1 MKPLVIH
8 AGFHKTGTSSIQA
21 FFRSNRKALAP
32 HVAVV
37 LKGDMEDLIRACRG
51 YSKGRS
57 GFDRA
62 KVTLRAEALFAKL
75 ATRPKKALLL
85 SAEEL
90 SGHMPG
96 RPGTDDYGAAVD
108 ILGDLVRV
116 AKTLMPKRAVTICLG
131 TRQPDAWIESAYWE
145 HVKSSSL
152 TSGLED
158 FRAAFRPVSDLD
170 GMVNKILTGAMP
182 DRILRMPLE
191 KAPEDGLAA
200 PILDLLDLPFGL
212 RETLK
217 PVAEKNR
224 RDPPQ
229 MREEFLRINREVT
242 DRAERARMK
251 KALRRGEVPI
261 DAETKPD

>member
-21 FFRSNRKALAP
+21 FFQSNRKALAP

-37 LKGDMEDLIRACRG
+37 LKGDMDDLIRACRG

-62 KVTLRAEALFAKL
+62 KLTLRAEALFAKL
-75 ATRPKKALLL
+75 ARRPKKALLL

-90 SGHMPG
+90 SGHMQG

-116 AKTLMPKRAVTICLG
+116 ARVLMPKRAVIICLG
-131 TRQPDAWIESAYWE
+131 TRETEAWIESAFWE

-152 TSGLED
+152 TSGLEE
-158 FRAAFRPVSDLD
+158 FRAAFHPAADLD
-170 GMVNKILTGAMP
+170 GMVDKILTGAMP

-191 KAPEDGLAA
+191 NPPEGGLAA
-200 PILDLLDLPFGL
+200 PILDLLDLPIGL

-217 PVAEKNR
+217 PVVEKNR
-224 RDPPQ
+224 RDPPE
-229 MREEFLRINREVT
+229 MREEFLRINRAVT
-242 DRAERARMK
+242 DRVERARMK

>member
-8 AGFHKTGTSSIQA
+8 AGFHKTGTSSILA
-21 FFRSNRKALAP
+21 FFHSNIKVLEP

-51 YSKGRS
+51 YSKARS

-62 KVTLRAEALFAKL
+62 KLTLRAEALFAKL
-75 ATRPKKALLL
+75 ATRPKKALLR

-116 AKTLMPKRAVTICLG
+116 ARVLMPKRAVIICLG
-131 TRQPDAWIESAYWE
+131 TREPEAWIESAYWE
-145 HVKSSSL
+145 NVKSSIL
-152 TSGLED
+152 TSGLEE
-158 FRAAFRPVSDLD
+158 FRAAFHPAADLD

-200 PILDLLDLPFGL
+200 PILDLLDLPIGL

-217 PVAEKNR
+217 PVTEKNR
-224 RDPPQ
+224 PDPPER
-229 MREEFLRINREVT
+229 REEFLRINRAVT
-242 DRAERARMK
+242 DRAERSRMK